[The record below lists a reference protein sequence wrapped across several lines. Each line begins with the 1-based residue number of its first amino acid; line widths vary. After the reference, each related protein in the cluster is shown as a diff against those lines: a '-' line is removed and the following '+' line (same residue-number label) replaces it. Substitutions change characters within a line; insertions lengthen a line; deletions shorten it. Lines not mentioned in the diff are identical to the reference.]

1 MVISDE
7 EGADFS
13 SVNHAS
19 GHDLPVVPRQQA
31 REASHSFPWLPTSEP
46 QNAEPCNR
54 ERWGRTTVP
63 RFPSKRDA
71 RGSSY
76 LPLSFGCWDR
86 SSSRSFAPGS
96 PRLAC
101 CTRNGFTCSVV
112 SWLSFGEE

>member
-19 GHDLPVVPRQQA
+19 GHDLPIVPRQQA

-54 ERWGRTTVP
+54 ERWGRTTLP
-63 RFPSKRDA
+63 RFPRNA
-71 RGSSY
+71 MRGEALTSRY
-76 LPLSFGCWDR
+76 LLVAGTEVPAGLLPLDR
-86 SSSRSFAPGS
+86 HG
-96 PRLAC
+96 
-101 CTRNGFTCSVV
+101 
-112 SWLSFGEE
+112 